1 MIFSGKRRRTRAT
14 TRPTAIGI
22 ELRRLAEGRPSL
34 NSASSDE
41 SSDDSQSSQKFEP
54 ENKHAIDQVE
64 EGTSVPETAPEPEN
78 KQDVDQVEEG
88 ASVPEAAPE
97 HELPEPRNKRTIDQV
112 NEGES
117 VPEAAPEHELPEPR
131 NKRTIDQVNEGES
144 VPEAA
149 PEHELP
155 EPRNKRTI
163 DQVNEGESVPEAAP
177 EHELP
182 EPRNKRTIDQV
193 NEEESVPEAA
203 PEHELPEPRNKR
215 AIDQV
220 NEEESVPQ
228 AAPQHNIPDVALRPA
243 RSQNVTDSY
252 PGGGAINAEFEV
264 NFLRFVDKMTNG
276 ARIVPSETGTSVLY
290 QPGILIGGIVKHEC
304 CLDRGVGYILEAAM
318 ELAPFCKTPL
328 ELTLG
333 GVTSN
338 EIDPSVD
345 RIKDS
350 GVPVLKRFMTGD
362 YEVILTINKRGAVP
376 DGGGEVFF
384 KCSTV
389 KSLKTIQLKDS
400 GLVKRIRGI
409 AYGVRVSPG
418 IPHRMIETAKGSLLK
433 FIPDVYINIDEKKGK
448 SGGKSP
454 GYGITLT
461 AETINGIFYSG
472 EAVSPIRDPN
482 AAPCFPQDLGKEAAN
497 KLFDE
502 IYRNG
507 TVDSPFQSMTA
518 LFMAFSGRDVSKV
531 VVGPFTPAMIQFL
544 RDLKVF
550 TGVTFRLA
558 NVTDDEGNQ
567 LQQVHMTCSGI
578 GFSNMSRRA
587 I

>member
-1 MIFSGKRRRTRAT
+1 MANVLEFKGHRSFRYRIILATLTGKTVRISDI
-14 TRPTAIGI
+14 RPTDDDPG
-22 ELRRLAEGRPSL
+22 LR
-34 NSASSDE
+34 
-41 SSDDSQSSQKFEP
+41 
-54 ENKHAIDQVE
+54 
-64 EGTSVPETAPEPEN
+64 
-78 KQDVDQVEEG
+78 
-88 ASVPEAAPE
+88 
-97 HELPEPRNKRTIDQV
+97 
-112 NEGES
+112 
-117 VPEAAPEHELPEPR
+117 
-131 NKRTIDQVNEGES
+131 
-144 VPEAA
+144 
-149 PEHELP
+149 
-155 EPRNKRTI
+155 
-163 DQVNEGESVPEAAP
+163 
-177 EHELP
+177 
-182 EPRNKRTIDQV
+182 
-193 NEEESVPEAA
+193 
-203 PEHELPEPRNKR
+203 
-215 AIDQV
+215 
-220 NEEESVPQ
+220 
-228 AAPQHNIPDVALRPA
+228 
-243 RSQNVTDSY
+243 
-252 PGGGAINAEFEV
+252 EFEI

-304 CLDRGVGYILEAAM
+304 CLDRGIGYILEAAM

-350 GVPVLKRFMTGD
+350 GIPVLKRFMTGD
-362 YEVILTINKRGAVP
+362 YEVILTINKRGAAP
-376 DGGGEVFF
+376 NGGGEVFF

-454 GYGITLT
+454 GFGITLT

-482 AAPCFPQDLGKEAAN
+482 ADPCFPEDIGKEAAN